1 MDNEKKAFELWE
13 SWMIEDSI
21 FFDELIEINR
31 KENRS

>member
-1 MDNEKKAFELWE
+1 MDNEKKAFGLWE